1 MREIFCD
8 AEVLQGIDDIKCEV
22 TLKEEENNQKIVIGG
37 IPPNAI
43 LIKLDVAKN
52 NYKQKSFYLKRG
64 KEFIHKGCDYVL
76 ILPDQSKIIL
86 IELKSL
92 KPKEKRFVDQFRASE
107 IFMKYCIDLNR
118 YIKDE
123 AKEYEFHRILLS
135 TKYDNTTS
143 KGILDLTTK
152 DQNGNEIVIKS
163 PGFPH
168 QIKLHKLI
176 NIAYLR

>member
-8 AEVLQGIDDIKCEV
+8 TEVLQGIDDLKCEI

-43 LIKLDVAKN
+43 LIKLDVSKTA
-52 NYKQKSFYLKRG
+52 YKQKSFYLRRG
-64 KEFIHKGCDYVL
+64 KEFRHKGCDYVL
-76 ILPDQSKIIL
+76 ILPDQNKIIL

-107 IFMKYCIDLNR
+107 IFMNYCINLNR

-123 AKEYEFHRILLS
+123 DKEYEFHRILLS

-143 KGILDLTTK
+143 KGIIDLTTK
-152 DQNGNEIVIKS
+152 DQNGNDITIKS

-168 QIKLHKLI
+168 QIKLQKLI
-176 NIAYLR
+176 NIA